1 MNLPKVV
8 ADLVQAQHNYDSVA
22 YANCF
27 AEDAVVFDEGKTYT
41 GRAEIKHWISRANEN
56 YKIVMKPI
64 SFEEKGT
71 ESILAADISGNFEGS
86 PVVLNYHFEFIDGL
100 VRSLKISG

>member
-8 ADLVQAQHNYDSVA
+8 ADLVMAQDNYDSGA

-27 AEDAVVFDEGKTYT
+27 TEDAVVFDEGQTHT
-41 GRAEIKHWISRANEN
+41 GRAEIKHWISNANEK
-56 YKIVMKPI
+56 YKSVMKPI

-71 ESILAADISGNFEGS
+71 ESILTADISGDFEGS
-86 PVVLNYHFEFIDGL
+86 PIVLNYHFEFIDGL
-100 VRSLKISG
+100 VRSLKITG